1 MSAGLLRRL
10 ERLEAKAPDATALGN
25 LSDDE
30 LHLRLLDLLRR
41 AEDTPDLTE
50 DERAGFRK
58 RLEVIKAGIRYQAAL
73 SLRPGYQAHLAR
85 IRAQRPD
92 HVPAIFGSHIGGGM
106 FSDGG
111 FVEHLE
117 SRRPVNMQR
126 RAEPRARPDIA
137 ALIEEGMAA

>member
-1 MSAGLLRRL
+1 MTAGLLRRL

-30 LHLRLLDLLRR
+30 LSIRVLDLLRR
-41 AEDTPDLTE
+41 ADDAPDLTA

-58 RLEVIKAGIRYQAAL
+58 RREVIEAGIRYQASL
-73 SLRPGYQAHLAR
+73 SLRPSYQAHLDR

-117 SRRPVNMQR
+117 SRRPVNMRR
-126 RAEPRARPDIA
+126 RAELRTRPDIA